1 MQYNSLIDYFDV
13 VDYFNTGE
21 CLFSTKI
28 SVPLDNNDGLESI
41 VSSSYRRAPFIAF
54 VILCNEDKS
63 IKGLGIMPNSLRAL
77 KKISSSDILNWL
89 LNNYVE
95 IVIIPKTDIDLLN
108 TVKRSEVRF
117 RLVDPGL
124 TLNEVIEVVFKA

>member
-1 MQYNSLIDYFDV
+1 MQYNSLIDYFDIV
-13 VDYFNTGE
+13 GYFNTGE
-21 CLFSTKI
+21 CLFSTRV

-41 VSSSYRRAPFIAF
+41 VSSSYRRAPFIAL
-54 VILCNEDKS
+54 VVLCDEDKS
-63 IKGLGIMPNSLRAL
+63 IKELEIIPNSLRAL
-77 KKISSSDILNWL
+77 KKVSGSDILNWL

-95 IVIIPKTDIDLLN
+95 IMIIPRTDKDLLN
-108 TVKRSEVRF
+108 IIEKSEIRF